1 MIDRCRGSFPV
12 LMMCRCLHVSASG
25 YYDWRNRGPSRRS
38 QDNQRLSEM
47 IRLLHEQ
54 SDGVMGSFR
63 IWKDLRDAG
72 ETCSLNRVARLMRI
86 NQLKG
91 IPQKRRWRHKPSGER
106 PVGVANVLERDFT
119 AAAVNTKWATDITY
133 VDTAQGW
140 LYLCVVLD
148 LHSGVVVGWSMSP
161 TQDRHLVLQAV
172 VMALWQREGRQP
184 VVLHSDRG
192 CQFTS
197 SEYQRFLK
205 AHNLVCSMSAVG
217 SFADNAAV
225 EGFFGLLKRERVNR
239 RNYRTQDEA
248 RSDIFDYIERFHNS
262 RKRRALER
270 SNQEETLFS
279 KPSVISG

>member
-1 MIDRCRGSFPV
+1 MPSWSGSALKKRGSSIPFV
-12 LMMCRCLHVSASG
+12 VAGNSNCR
-25 YYDWRNRGPSRRS
+25 
-38 QDNQRLSEM
+38 
-47 IRLLHEQ
+47 Q
-54 SDGVMGSFR
+54 S
-63 IWKDLRDAG
+63 
-72 ETCSLNRVARLMRI
+72 
-86 NQLKG
+86 
-91 IPQKRRWRHKPSGER
+91 
-106 PVGVANVLERDFT
+106 
-119 AAAVNTKWATDITY
+119 
-133 VDTAQGW
+133 AQGW

-148 LHSGVVVGWSMSP
+148 LYSGVVVGWSMSP

-239 RNYRTQDEA
+239 RNYRTQD
-248 RSDIFDYIERFHNS
+248 
-262 RKRRALER
+262 
-270 SNQEETLFS
+270 
-279 KPSVISG
+279 